1 MSLQLSGVVAAYD
14 AAPVLHGIDLEV
26 GDGEIVC
33 LLGGNA
39 AGKSS
44 TMRAIVGVLP
54 LRAGEIRF
62 RGATISGLAPSQ
74 VMASGI
80 AIVPEGRRIFPR
92 LTVLENL
99 DLGAYGRQDGRAA
112 VASDLDE
119 VLALFPRLKERAGQ
133 LGGTL
138 SGGEQQML
146 AIGRAMMGRPSLLL
160 MDEPSMGLAPV
171 LVDQVF
177 DIIRTIHERGTSVFL
192 VEQNARMALDV
203 ACRGYVLQQGR
214 IVASGSR
221 DELLASDE
229 VRKAY
234 LGA

>member
-1 MSLQLSGVVAAYD
+1 VSLQLSGVVAAYD

-26 GDGEIVC
+26 GGDEIVC

-62 RGATISGLAPSQ
+62 GGRTISGRAPAE
-74 VMASGI
+74 VIASGI

-99 DLGAYGRQDGRAA
+99 DLGAYGRRDGRAA
-112 VASDLDE
+112 VAADLDE
-119 VLALFPRLKERAGQ
+119 VLSLFPRLGERASQ

-146 AIGRAMMGRPSLLL
+146 AIGRAMMSRPSLLL

-177 DIIRTIHERGTSVFL
+177 EIIRAIHARGTAVFL
-192 VEQNARMALDV
+192 VEQNARMALEV
-203 ACRGYVLQQGR
+203 SFRGYVLQQGR

-221 DELLASDE
+221 EELLASNE

>member
-26 GDGEIVC
+26 GGDEIVC

-62 RGATISGLAPSQ
+62 GGRTISGRAPAE
-74 VMASGI
+74 VIASGI

-99 DLGAYGRQDGRAA
+99 DLGAYGRRDGRAA
-112 VASDLDE
+112 VAADLDE
-119 VLALFPRLKERAGQ
+119 VLSLFPRLGERASQ

-146 AIGRAMMGRPSLLL
+146 AIGRAMMSRPSLLL

-177 DIIRTIHERGTSVFL
+177 EIIRAIHARGTAVFL
-192 VEQNARMALDV
+192 VEQNARMALEV
-203 ACRGYVLQQGR
+203 SFRGYVLQQGR

-221 DELLASDE
+221 EELLASNE